1 MHHPI
6 ICYWLHTHIVMLT
19 PKVNFFPFV
28 FLVPVFVAQVDTG
41 FLDSLDESLLTLPNP
56 DSGVVLLLVGL
67 VGTIGVTNLSHEVV
81 LLLEDE
87 VTDTAE
93 VSPLGVSVNVHLNN
107 AVDNSLSDLILG
119 RTGTTV
125 EDKVPDQSSQHCLKI
140 TIESRGKSN
149 ITSI

>member
-1 MHHPI
+1 
-6 ICYWLHTHIVMLT
+6 MLT

-125 EDKVPDQSSQHCLKI
+125 EDKVPDQSSQQCFKI

-149 ITSI
+149 ITPI

>member
-1 MHHPI
+1 
-6 ICYWLHTHIVMLT
+6 MLT

-140 TIESRGKSN
+140 TIESRGKNN

>member
-87 VTDTAE
+87 VTDTAK

-125 EDKVPDQSSQHCLKI
+125 EDKVPDQSSQHCFKI
-140 TIESRGKSN
+140 TIESREKV
-149 ITSI
+149 I